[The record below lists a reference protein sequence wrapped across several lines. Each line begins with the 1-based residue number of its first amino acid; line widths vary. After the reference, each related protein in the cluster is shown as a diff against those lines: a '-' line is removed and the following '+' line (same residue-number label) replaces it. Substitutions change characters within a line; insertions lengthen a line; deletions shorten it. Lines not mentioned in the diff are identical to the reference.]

1 MAAKT
6 ITIKN
11 KTDKAKLAI
20 AADARNVSPVMIA
33 TDAGVPDQALT
44 FEGRKILA
52 SNEDPTCYDPDAA
65 FAADFGMPTG
75 GVDLRIPVRKESN
88 LEYVTVA
95 PGKSFAYSTES
106 ETEIA
111 VFEGLQKKLDSNLFE
126 ITIA

>member
-33 TDAGVPDQALT
+33 T
-44 FEGRKILA
+44 
-52 SNEDPTCYDPDAA
+52 
-65 FAADFGMPTG
+65 
-75 GVDLRIPVRKESN
+75 
-88 LEYVTVA
+88 VA

-106 ETEIA
+106 ETEVA
-111 VFEGLQKKLDSNLFE
+111 VFEELQKKLDSSLFE

>member
-33 TDAGVPDQALT
+33 TDT
-44 FEGRKILA
+44 
-52 SNEDPTCYDPDAA
+52 A
-65 FAADFGMPTG
+65 FAADFGMPAG